1 MKTILLFMALGLAAA
16 GIFFL
21 LSDENGSIVVEKIP
35 FKTAQVK
42 QGDLLVKI
50 STTGVVEPNFQVEVK
65 SKASGEV
72 LKFPFEEGDVV
83 KKVEIF

>member
-35 FKTAQVK
+35 FKTAQVI

-50 STTGVVEPNFQVEVK
+50 STTGVWNTISKWK
-65 SKASGEV
+65 SNRKPAASC
-72 LKFPFEEGDVV
+72 
-83 KKVEIF
+83 